1 MFPAPQ
7 IDPLDT
13 RSKLLMTES
22 PASRLLQSS
31 HTICLR
37 GFPPEEEASASAIL
51 SARGH
56 RVVRAIGVCQFVI
69 AGPDAEPAL
78 LQSTR
83 ARGIEVASWEAVRE
97 ELSPS
102 DDNTYAADPA
112 VPIARQPVLPMFGS
126 EDGKSRFLDT
136 WLPSCGQTTP
146 EDLKLVPSASRFAGL
161 CFDQPFAE
169 TLHAVIT
176 GTTHGM
182 PVALEGETAA
192 SKTTAILYLAHRLG
206 QAVVRLNLNGQTDA
220 GELVGRYAPAEGG
233 WAFHEGVLPV
243 AMRRGHWLLLDEMN
257 LAEPQ
262 VLERLNSALESP
274 ATLILS
280 EGQGTV
286 FGLAGDVEPS
296 PQFRLL
302 ATLNPSEYSGRNIL
316 SPAFRNRWLI
326 WHQAQTPTEADSLAM
341 LRSLVF
347 GTQPVVHWKGRAY
360 QADPIDPLFP
370 TLAAAGE
377 IETLLPHLAHFHTT
391 VGKAADPQGS
401 SPGIGRHRRERDSFT
416 RRSLLATLQLWQSQ
430 LAWGST
436 SPRDGLAN
444 AVERIYTG
452 RYPDAADR
460 KAIHT
465 HARASGLA

>member
-1 MFPAPQ
+1 
-7 IDPLDT
+7 
-13 RSKLLMTES
+13 MTES
-22 PASRLLQSS
+22 PASLLAKCA

-37 GFPPEEEASASAIL
+37 GFSPAEQESAAALLGS
-51 SARGH
+51 RGH
-56 RVVRAIGVCQFVI
+56 RVVRSLGVAQFVVT
-69 AGPDAEPAL
+69 GPDIEASL
-78 LQSTR
+78 LSGIR
-83 ARGIEVASWEAVRE
+83 SRGIQLASWEAVRE
-97 ELSPS
+97 ELSLATESASTP
-102 DDNTYAADPA
+102 DPA
-112 VPIARQPVLPMFGS
+112 VPISRQPVLPMFGS
-126 EDGKSRFLDT
+126 EDGKQRFLDL
-136 WLPSCGQTTP
+136 WLPSCAQTTP
-146 EDLKLVPSASRFAGL
+146 EDLKLVPAASRFAGL
-161 CFDQPFAE
+161 CFDQPFVE

-176 GTTHGM
+176 GTTHAM

-220 GELVGRYAPAEGG
+220 GELVGRYVPAEGS

-280 EGQGTV
+280 EGPGTV
-286 FGLAGDVEPS
+286 FGRGGDVEPAAD
-296 PQFRLL
+296 FRLL
-302 ATLNPSEYSGRNIL
+302 ATLNPAEYSGRSLL

-326 WHQAQTPTEADSLAM
+326 WHQAQIPSEADSLAM
-341 LRSLVF
+341 LRALIF
-347 GTQPVVHWKGRAY
+347 GTQPVVHWRGRAY

-370 TLAAAGE
+370 TLAAAEE

-401 SPGIGRHRRERDSFT
+401 SPGLGRHRRERDSFT
-416 RRSLLATLQLWQSQ
+416 RRNLLATLQLWQSQ
-430 LAWGST
+430 LTSGPT
-436 SPRDGLAN
+436 SPREALAN

-460 KAIHT
+460 KAIHS
-465 HARASGLA
+465 HARAAGLA